1 MSKNLS
7 TLFMDGPFGKLHKN
21 SLEPLPLLLAVKNSL
36 VLSLKDLDEKKK
48 LIEQIL
54 CPFDTDAFQKAGPK
68 LSHESLISF
77 PLFWYFW

>member
-36 VLSLKDLDEKKK
+36 VLSLKDLDEKK
-48 LIEQIL
+48 
-54 CPFDTDAFQKAGPK
+54 TD
-68 LSHESLISF
+68 
-77 PLFWYFW
+77 